1 MAVNGHDAMRLASL
15 STKLSQ
21 FVGGQRAVDVAPRCS
36 GLGVDVPTAEDH
48 FQCSSAT
55 DQARKSLCTAAAG
68 DDADGHLGMAEDRC
82 AECGVTHVER
92 HRELAAAAAGGALD
106 DGDRGLREGP
116 EPFHHGVERR
126 ERVVQ
131 REVVG
136 GQVPDQPDVGV
147 CDEEL
152 RIGRVHDE
160 HTQRL
165 IVGDLS
171 SQAVD
176 LADER
181 HVEQVDR
188 WIVDRRAADRTV
200 DRDAQKPVVVVS
212 HEQTV

>member
-1 MAVNGHDAMRLASL
+1 MTAIVAFGRARNLSITALNGES
-15 STKLSQ
+15 
-21 FVGGQRAVDVAPRCS
+21 V
-36 GLGVDVPTAEDH
+36 
-48 FQCSSAT
+48 
-55 DQARKSLCTAAAG
+55 
-68 DDADGHLGMAEDRC
+68 
-82 AECGVTHVER
+82 
-92 HRELAAAAAGGALD
+92 
-106 DGDRGLREGP
+106 
-116 EPFHHGVERR
+116 
-126 ERVVQ
+126 VVQ

-152 RIGRVHDE
+152 RIGRVNDE

-165 IVGDLS
+165 IVGDLL

-188 WIVDRRAADRTV
+188 WIVDRRAADRIV